1 MTRVEELRKEIR
13 NKMDEFRGAKSTEEK
28 TKVFDSIKA
37 LEKELRMEEELNG
50 IDLGSEPTPAPV
62 PTPAP
67 KNEKVSVIH
76 AMVKQVK
83 NQPLTDAEVKAIKNT
98 VDGEDNIQIKE
109 LSTQI
114 RELLRDKDYL
124 KDLVTV
130 HKTTAISGQFPVNK
144 TEKQGLVEVVDG
156 VDMTADTDLEFDV
169 IKFTIKKYGKLGL
182 LTDTVLKY
190 TSADLI
196 AYMAQVF
203 VDAYIYKIND
213 EICAK
218 LFGAYNKRKQ
228 GMSEITT
235 IKDLVSKTRLGLNHT
250 LKQAGA
256 ELLMTEETFDILA
269 KQENTKLE
277 LSWVQPD
284 LTKPAEPYINGY
296 HVRFVDKL
304 HLKTAPVQGGTEQDP
319 AGGEVGKDADRHF
332 IAFGNYK
339 QSLMLFENEEYSVS
353 MSKEAGFLKNVV
365 YSKIITY
372 FDLEVFDD
380 EAWEVYYLDQAI

>member
-1 MTRVEELRKEIR
+1 MTRIEELKKSIR
-13 NKMDEFRGAKSTEEK
+13 NKMDEFRDAKSTEEK
-28 TKVFDSIKA
+28 TKVFDAIKE

-50 IDLGSEPTPAPV
+50 IDLGSEPQPAPTPAPV
-62 PTPAP
+62 KD
-67 KNEKVSVIH
+67 KNKVSVIH

-83 NQPLTDAEVKAIKNT
+83 NQPLSDEEIQAIKNT
-98 VDGEDNIQIKE
+98 VTGEENIQIKE

-156 VDMTADTDLEFDV
+156 VDMTADTDLNFEV
-169 IKFTIKKYGKLGL
+169 IKFTIKKYGKLSL

-196 AYMAQVF
+196 SYMAQVF
-203 VDAYIYKIND
+203 VDAYVYKIND
-213 EICAK
+213 EICTK
-218 LFGAYNKRKQ
+218 LVGTVGQRPVGTSA
-228 GMSEITT
+228 TT
-235 IKDLVSKTRLGLNHT
+235 GIKDLVSKTRLGLNNS

-256 ELLMTEETFDILA
+256 EILMTEEAFDILA

-277 LSWVQPD
+277 LSFVQPD

-296 HVRFVDKL
+296 HVRFVDAL
-304 HLKTAPVQGGTEQDP
+304 HLKPCYVQTNTEQATD
-319 AGGEVGKDADRHF
+319 AGADNKRHF
-332 IAFGNYK
+332 IVFGNFK
-339 QSLMLFENEEYSVS
+339 QSLMLFENEEYTVS
-353 MSKEAGFLKNVV
+353 LSKEAGFLKNVI

-372 FDLEVFDD
+372 FDLETFDD

>member
-1 MTRVEELRKEIR
+1 MTRIEELKKEIR
-13 NKMDEFRGAKSTEEK
+13 NEMDKFRAAKSTEEK

-98 VDGEDNIQIKE
+98 VNGEDNIQIKE

-144 TEKQGLVEVVDG
+144 TDKQGLVEVVDG
-156 VDMTADTDLEFDV
+156 VDMTADTDLTFEV

-190 TSADLI
+190 TEADLI

-203 VDAYIYKIND
+203 VDAYVYKIND
-213 EICAK
+213 EICEK
-218 LFGAYNKRKQ
+218 LFGTFNNRKQ
-228 GMSEITT
+228 GMKEVSTVEE
-235 IKDLVSKTRLGLNHT
+235 LVSATRLGLNRT

-256 ELLMTEETFDILA
+256 EILMTEETFDILA
-269 KQENTKLE
+269 KQKNAQLDI
-277 LSWVQPD
+277 SWVQPD
-284 LTKPAEPYINGY
+284 LTKPAEPYFNGY

-304 HLKTAPVQGGTEQDP
+304 HLKTAAVQGGAEQDP
-319 AGGEVGKDADRHF
+319 AQAGVGKDADRHF
-332 IAFGNYK
+332 FAFGNFK

-380 EAWEVYYLDQAI
+380 QAWEVYYLDQAI